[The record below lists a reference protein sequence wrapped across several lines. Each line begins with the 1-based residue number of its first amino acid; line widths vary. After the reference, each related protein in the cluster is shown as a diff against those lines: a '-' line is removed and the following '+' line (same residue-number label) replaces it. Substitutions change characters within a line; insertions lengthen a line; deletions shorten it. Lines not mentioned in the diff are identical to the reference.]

1 MKFKKNYTVKSKIF
15 NLPIYSEKFLVRIF
29 FVIFFVMINLKL
41 VLNNFINYEKVISKY
56 NKTVLMVQT
65 RFYVLVIIKLNTKG
79 WLSNNRKIS

>member
-1 MKFKKNYTVKSKIF
+1 MKLKKNYTVKSKF
-15 NLPIYSEKFLVRIF
+15 FYLPIYSEKFLVRIF